1 MSKVKKKEF
10 VPKVDKSTLNE
21 DQKSAF
27 DSLVD
32 FITDLNDDSIYVLK
46 GWAGTGKTYTISLLV
61 RYVLEVI
68 QPTRLW
74 YKVGVTGPT
83 NKSVRVIRK
92 ATGISSSR
100 VQFQTVHKI
109 LGLSEKITS
118 DGRQIFV
125 NDGDFKP
132 QIRTLKLLIVDEVSM
147 LNDDLFEELLKYR
160 DKTKIIFMG
169 DPAQIP
175 PVGRPDCIPFRDELL
190 DGYRIKTLNLRQIM
204 RQKEGNPII
213 ESSVKI
219 RKNISNSNSGVS
231 PSNKINQIGEGIEF
245 INLNSPESR
254 SSFRTIL
261 EKYYKTDTFSKD
273 SEYCKVIG
281 WRNKT
286 ISSMNDLVRKVIY
299 GDEALF
305 SKILIGEKLIAN
317 SPILEKDT
325 IIFNTNDEFSVESF
339 EIESEDLRFKVSDHP
354 DDDPYPITLKH
365 YEALVSYLDEDDD
378 LVKRRIKILHE
389 DSESDFKKLAN
400 ILKLRAISKKG
411 KDKSWLVYYNFL
423 RRYADVNFS
432 YAITAHKSQGST
444 YNTIFVLEDDID
456 MNWNIVERNRIKYTT
471 YTRASKKLYV
481 LKRY

>member
-1 MSKVKKKEF
+1 MGKVNKKEYI
-10 VPKVDKSTLNE
+10 PKVDVSTLNS
-21 DQKSAF
+21 DQKESF

-32 FITDLNDDSIYVLK
+32 YITNLNDDSIYVLK

-61 RYVLEVI
+61 KYILEVI

-109 LGLSEKITS
+109 LGLAEKITQ
-118 DGRQIFV
+118 DGQQIFV
-125 NDGDFKP
+125 NDGEYKP
-132 QIRTLKLLIVDEVSM
+132 QIKSLKLLIVDEVSM
-147 LNDDLFEELLKYR
+147 LNDDLFHELLKYR

-175 PVGRPDCIPFRDELL
+175 PVGKPDCIPFRDELHL
-190 DGYRIKTLNLRQIM
+190 NYNIKTLNLKQIM

-213 ESSVKI
+213 EASVKI
-219 RKNISNSNSGVS
+219 RANLLNNSTGIPSKSNLDMV
-231 PSNKINQIGEGIEF
+231 GEGIEF

-254 SSFRTIL
+254 SNFRSIL
-261 EKYYKTDTFSKD
+261 EKYYNSENFKSN
-273 SEYCKVIG
+273 SEYCKIIA

-286 ISSMNDLVRKVIY
+286 VSSMNDLVRKVIY
-299 GDEALF
+299 DEESTN

-317 SPILEKDT
+317 SPILDGDS

-339 EIESEDLRFKVSDHP
+339 EICETDLRFKISDHP
-354 DDDPYPITLKH
+354 DDDPYPITLKY
-365 YEALVSYLDEDDD
+365 YEATVSYLDEDDE
-378 LVKRRIKILHE
+378 VNEKIIQILHE
-389 DSESDFKKLAN
+389 SSESDFKKLAN
-400 ILKLRAISKKG
+400 ILKLRAINKKG

-423 RRYADVNFS
+423 RRYADVS
-432 YAITAHKSQGST
+432 YGYSITSHKSQGST
-444 YNTIFVLEDDID
+444 YDTVFLLEDDID
-456 MNWNIVERNRIKYTT
+456 MNYNVIERNRIKYTS
-471 YTRASKKLYV
+471 YTRSSRKLYV
-481 LKRY
+481 VKRF

>member
-1 MSKVKKKEF
+1 MPSIKKKEHI
-10 VPKVDKSTLNE
+10 PKVDTSSLNK
-21 DQKSAF
+21 DQKESF
-27 DSLVD
+27 NSLVD
-32 FITDLNDDSIYVLK
+32 FITNPNDNSIYVLK

-109 LGLSEKITS
+109 LGLSEKITQ
-118 DGRQIFV
+118 DGQQIFV
-125 NDGDFKP
+125 NDGDFRP
-132 QIRTLKLLIVDEVSM
+132 QIKTLKLLIVDEVSM
-147 LNDDLFEELLKYR
+147 LNDDLFHELIKYR
-160 DKTKIIFMG
+160 DSLKIIFMG

-190 DGYRIKTLNLRQIM
+190 EGYGIKTLNLNQIM

-219 RKNISNSNSGVS
+219 RTNLNNFSTGISPDSNINSE
-231 PSNKINQIGEGIEF
+231 GEGIEF
-245 INLNSPESR
+245 INLNSTDSR
-254 SSFRTIL
+254 SSFRRIL
-261 EKYYKTDTFSKD
+261 ESYYKTQKFKED
-273 SEYCKVIG
+273 SEYCKIIG

-286 ISSMNDLVRKVIY
+286 VSSMNDLVRKVIY
-299 GDEALF
+299 GEEAIS

-317 SPILEKDT
+317 SPIIEKDT
-325 IIFNTNDEFSVESF
+325 ILFNTNDEFSVVSF
-339 EIESEDLRFKVSDHP
+339 EVETEDLRFKVSDHP
-354 DDDPYPITLKH
+354 DDDYYHITLKH
-365 YEALVSYLDEDDD
+365 YETRVSYLDEDEEEGH
-378 LVKRRIKILHE
+378 KTIQILHE
-389 DSESDFKKLAN
+389 DSEQEFKKLAN
-400 ILKLRAISKKG
+400 ILKVRAINKKG
-411 KDKSWLVYYNFL
+411 KDKSWVVYYNFL
-423 RRYADVNFS
+423 RRYADVGYGYS
-432 YAITAHKSQGST
+432 ISAHKAQGST

-456 MNWNIVERNRIKYTT
+456 VNWNIIERNRIKYTA

-481 LKRY
+481 LKRF

>member
-1 MSKVKKKEF
+1 MSKVKKKELI
-10 VPKVDKSTLNE
+10 PKVDTSTLNE
-21 DQKSAF
+21 DQKKSF

-118 DGRQIFV
+118 DGQQIFV
-125 NDGDFKP
+125 NDGDFRP

-219 RKNISNSNSGVS
+219 RKNIGNSNSGIS
-231 PSNKINQIGEGIEF
+231 PENKINQIGEGVEF
-245 INLNSPESR
+245 VNLNSPESR
-254 SSFRTIL
+254 SSFRAIL
-261 EKYYKTDTFSKD
+261 EKYFKTDRFKD
-273 SEYCKVIG
+273 DPEYCKIIG

-299 GDEALF
+299 GEEALS

-325 IIFNTNDEFSVESF
+325 IIFNTNDEFTVESF
-339 EIESEDLRFKVSDHP
+339 EVESEDLRFKVSDHP
-354 DDDPYPITLKH
+354 DDDPYPISLKH
-365 YEALVSYLDEDDD
+365 YETLVSYLDEDDD
-378 LVKRRIKILHE
+378 LVRRTIRILHE
-389 DSESDFKKLAN
+389 GSEDEFKKLAN
-400 ILKLRAISKKG
+400 ILKLRAINKKG
-411 KDKSWLVYYNFL
+411 KDKSWIVYYNFL
-423 RRYADVNFS
+423 RRYADVMYGYS
-432 YAITAHKSQGST
+432 LTSHKAQGST
-444 YNTIFVLEDDID
+444 YDTVFLLEDDID
-456 MNWNIVERNRIKYTT
+456 VNWNIIERNRIKYTA
-471 YTRASKKLYV
+471 YTRSSRKLYV
-481 LKRY
+481 IKRY

>member
-1 MSKVKKKEF
+1 MSKVKKKEI
-10 VPKVDKSTLNE
+10 VPKVDISTLNE

-27 DSLVD
+27 NSLVD
-32 FITDLNDDSIYVLK
+32 FIKDLNDDSIYVLK

-118 DGRQIFV
+118 DGQQIFV
-125 NDGDFKP
+125 NSGDYKP
-132 QIRTLKLLIVDEVSM
+132 QIRMLKLLIVDEVSM

-175 PVGRPDCIPFRDELL
+175 PVGRQDCIPFRDELL
-190 DGYRIKTLNLRQIM
+190 AGYRIKTLDLKQIM

-219 RKNISNSNSGVS
+219 RKNITSSNSGIS
-231 PSNKINQIGEGIEF
+231 TSNKLNQIGEGIEF
-245 INLNSPESR
+245 VNLNSTESR

-261 EKYYKTDTFSKD
+261 EKYYKTDKFNSD
-273 SEYCKVIG
+273 SEYCKMIG

-286 ISSMNDLVRKVIY
+286 VSSMNDLVRKVIY
-299 GDEALF
+299 GEEALS

-317 SPILEKDT
+317 SPIMEKDT
-325 IIFNTNDEFSVESF
+325 ILFNTNDEFSVVSF
-339 EIESEDLRFKVSDHP
+339 ETDSVDLRFKISDHP
-354 DDDPYPITLKH
+354 DDDPYPITLK
-365 YEALVSYLDEDDD
+365 YYDTKVSYLDEEDEICH
-378 LVKRRIKILHE
+378 KIIQILHE
-389 DSESDFKKLAN
+389 DSENDFKKLAN
-400 ILKLRAISKKG
+400 ILRVRAINKKG

-423 RRYADVNFS
+423 RRYADVNFA
-432 YAITAHKSQGST
+432 YAISAHKSQGST

-456 MNWNIVERNRIKYTT
+456 MNWNIVERNRIKYTA
-471 YTRASKKLYV
+471 YTRASRKLYV
-481 LKRY
+481 IKRY

>member
-1 MSKVKKKEF
+1 MTKIKKKELI
-10 VPKVDKSTLNE
+10 PKVDTSTLNE
-21 DQKSAF
+21 DQKKSF

-118 DGRQIFV
+118 DGQQIFV
-125 NDGDFKP
+125 NSGDYKP
-132 QIRTLKLLIVDEVSM
+132 QIRMLKLLIVDEVSM

-175 PVGRPDCIPFRDELL
+175 PVGRQDCIPFRDELL
-190 DGYRIKTLNLRQIM
+190 AGYRIKTLDLKQIM

-219 RKNISNSNSGVS
+219 RKNITSSNSGIS
-231 PSNKINQIGEGIEF
+231 TSNKLNQIGEGIEF
-245 INLNSPESR
+245 VNLNSTESR

-261 EKYYKTDTFSKD
+261 EKYYKTDKFNSD
-273 SEYCKVIG
+273 SEYCKMIG

-286 ISSMNDLVRKVIY
+286 VSSMNDLVRKVIY
-299 GDEALF
+299 GEEALS

-317 SPILEKDT
+317 SPIMEKDT
-325 IIFNTNDEFSVESF
+325 ILFNTNDEFSVVSF
-339 EIESEDLRFKVSDHP
+339 ETDSVDLRFKISDHP
-354 DDDPYPITLKH
+354 DDDPYPITLK
-365 YEALVSYLDEDDD
+365 YYDTKVSYLDEEDEICH
-378 LVKRRIKILHE
+378 KIIQILHE
-389 DSESDFKKLAN
+389 DSENDFKKLAN
-400 ILKLRAISKKG
+400 ILRVRAINKKG

-423 RRYADVNFS
+423 RRYSDVI
-432 YAITAHKSQGST
+432 YAYSITAHKAQGST
-444 YNTIFVLEDDID
+444 YDTVFLLEDDID
-456 MNWNIVERNRIKYTT
+456 MNYNIIERNRIKYTS
-471 YTRASKKLYV
+471 YTRSSRKLYV
-481 LKRY
+481 IKRY

>member
-1 MSKVKKKEF
+1 MGKVNKKEYI
-10 VPKVDKSTLNE
+10 PKVDVSTLNS
-21 DQKSAF
+21 DQKESF

-32 FITDLNDDSIYVLK
+32 YITNLNDDSIYVLK

-61 RYVLEVI
+61 KYILEVI

-109 LGLSEKITS
+109 LGLAEKITQ
-118 DGRQIFV
+118 DGQQIFV
-125 NDGDFKP
+125 NDGEYKP
-132 QIRTLKLLIVDEVSM
+132 QIKSLKLLIVDEVSM
-147 LNDDLFEELLKYR
+147 LNDDLFHELLKYR

-175 PVGRPDCIPFRDELL
+175 PVGKPDCIPFRDELHL
-190 DGYRIKTLNLRQIM
+190 NYNIKTLNLKQIM

-213 ESSVKI
+213 EASVKI
-219 RKNISNSNSGVS
+219 RANLLNNNTGIPSKSNLDMV
-231 PSNKINQIGEGIEF
+231 GEGIEF
-245 INLNSPESR
+245 INLNSSESR
-254 SSFRTIL
+254 SNFRNIL
-261 EKYYKTDTFSKD
+261 EKYYNSESFKNN
-273 SEYCKVIG
+273 SEYCKIIA

-286 ISSMNDLVRKVIY
+286 VSSMNDLVRKVIY
-299 GDEALF
+299 GEESTA

-317 SPILEKDT
+317 SPILDGDS

-339 EIESEDLRFKVSDHP
+339 EIHETDLRFKISDHP
-354 DDDPYPITLKH
+354 DDDPYPITLKY
-365 YEALVSYLDEDDD
+365 YEATVSYLDEDDE
-378 LVKRRIKILHE
+378 VNEKIIQILHE
-389 DSESDFKKLAN
+389 SSESDFKKLAN
-400 ILKLRAISKKG
+400 ILKLRAINKKG

-432 YAITAHKSQGST
+432 YAISAHKSQGST

-456 MNWNIVERNRIKYTT
+456 MNWNIVERNRIKYTA
-471 YTRASKKLYV
+471 YTRSSRKLYV
-481 LKRY
+481 LKRF

>member
-1 MSKVKKKEF
+1 MSKLKKKEI
-10 VPKVDKSTLNE
+10 VPKVDISTLNE
-21 DQKSAF
+21 DQKLAF
-27 DSLVD
+27 DSLAD
-32 FITDLNDDSIYVLK
+32 FIRNLNDDSIYVLK

-118 DGRQIFV
+118 DGQQIFV
-125 NDGDFKP
+125 NDGDYKP

-147 LNDDLFEELLKYR
+147 LNDDLFQELLKYR

-190 DGYRIKTLNLRQIM
+190 DGYRIKTLDLKQIM

-219 RKNISNSNSGVS
+219 RSNITNSNSGIS
-231 PSNKINQIGEGIEF
+231 PGNKINQIGEGIEF
-245 INLNSPESR
+245 INLNSSESR
-254 SSFRTIL
+254 SSFRNIL
-261 EKYYKTDTFSKD
+261 EKYYKTDRFFDD
-273 SEYCKVIG
+273 SEYCKIIG

-286 ISSMNDLVRKVIY
+286 VSSMNDLVRKVIY
-299 GDEALF
+299 GEEALS
-305 SKILIGEKLIAN
+305 SKILVGEKLIAN
-317 SPILEKDT
+317 SPIMEGDT
-325 IIFNTNDEFSVESF
+325 ISFNTNDEFSVESF
-339 EIESEDLRFKVSDHP
+339 EIEQCALRFKVSDHP
-354 DDDPYPITLKH
+354 DDDPYSITLK
-365 YEALVSYLDEDDD
+365 YYDTEVSYLDEEDEP
-378 LVKRRIKILHE
+378 KTKTIKILHE
-389 DSESDFKKLAN
+389 DSETDFRKLAN
-400 ILKLRAISKKG
+400 VLKLRAITKKG
-411 KDKSWLVYYNFL
+411 KDKSWIVYYNFL
-423 RRYADVNFS
+423 RRYADVS
-432 YAITAHKSQGST
+432 YAYSITAHKAQGST
-444 YNTIFVLEDDID
+444 YDTVFLLEDDID
-456 MNWNIVERNRIKYTT
+456 MNYNIVERNRIKYTS
-471 YTRASKKLYV
+471 YTRSSRKLYV
-481 LKRY
+481 IKRY

>member
-1 MSKVKKKEF
+1 MSKLKKKEI
-10 VPKVDKSTLNE
+10 VPKVDISTLNE
-21 DQKSAF
+21 DQKLAF
-27 DSLVD
+27 DSLAD
-32 FITDLNDDSIYVLK
+32 FIRDLNDDSIYVLK

-118 DGRQIFV
+118 DGQQIFV

-147 LNDDLFEELLKYR
+147 LNDDLFQELLKYR

-190 DGYRIKTLNLRQIM
+190 DGYRIKTLDLKQIM

-219 RKNISNSNSGVS
+219 RSNITHSNSGIS
-231 PSNKINQIGEGIEF
+231 PGNKINQIGEGIEF

-254 SSFRTIL
+254 SSFRNIL
-261 EKYYKTDTFSKD
+261 EKYYKTDRFFDD
-273 SEYCKVIG
+273 SEYCKIIG

-286 ISSMNDLVRKVIY
+286 VSSMNDLVRKVIY
-299 GDEALF
+299 GEEALS
-305 SKILIGEKLIAN
+305 SKILVGEKLIAN
-317 SPILEKDT
+317 SPIMEGDT
-325 IIFNTNDEFSVESF
+325 ISFNTNDEFSVESF
-339 EIESEDLRFKVSDHP
+339 EIEQCDLRFKVSDHP
-354 DDDPYPITLKH
+354 DDDPYSITLK
-365 YEALVSYLDEDDD
+365 YYDTEVSYMDEEDDISY
-378 LVKRRIKILHE
+378 KTIQILHE
-389 DSESDFKKLAN
+389 DSEYDFKKLAN
-400 ILKLRAISKKG
+400 TLKVRAINKKG

-432 YAITAHKSQGST
+432 YAITVHKSQGST

-456 MNWNIVERNRIKYTT
+456 LNWNIVERNRIKYTA

-481 LKRY
+481 LKRF

>member
-1 MSKVKKKEF
+1 MSKVNKKEYI
-10 VPKVDKSTLNE
+10 PKVDVSTLNS
-21 DQKSAF
+21 DQKESF

-32 FITDLNDDSIYVLK
+32 YITNLNDDSIYVLK

-61 RYVLEVI
+61 KYILEVI

-109 LGLSEKITS
+109 LGLAEKITQ
-118 DGRQIFV
+118 DGQQIFV
-125 NDGDFKP
+125 NDGEYKP
-132 QIRTLKLLIVDEVSM
+132 QIKSLKLLIVDEVSM
-147 LNDDLFEELLKYR
+147 LNDDLFHELLKYR

-175 PVGRPDCIPFRDELL
+175 PVGKPDCIPFRDELHL
-190 DGYRIKTLNLRQIM
+190 NYNIKTLNLKQIM

-213 ESSVKI
+213 EASVKI
-219 RKNISNSNSGVS
+219 RANLLNNNTGIPSKSNLDMV
-231 PSNKINQIGEGIEF
+231 GEGIEF

-254 SSFRTIL
+254 SNFRSIL
-261 EKYYKTDTFSKD
+261 EKYYNSENFKNN
-273 SEYCKVIG
+273 SEYCKIIA

-286 ISSMNDLVRKVIY
+286 VSSMNDLVRKVIY
-299 GDEALF
+299 DEESTN

-317 SPILEKDT
+317 SPILDGDS

-339 EIESEDLRFKVSDHP
+339 EIHETDLRFKISDHP
-354 DDDPYPITLKH
+354 DDDPYPITLKY
-365 YEALVSYLDEDDD
+365 YEAIVSYLDEDDE
-378 LVKRRIKILHE
+378 VNEKIIQILHE
-389 DSESDFKKLAN
+389 SSESDFKKLAN
-400 ILKLRAISKKG
+400 ILKLRAINKKG

-423 RRYADVNFS
+423 RRYADVS
-432 YAITAHKSQGST
+432 YGYSITSHKSQGST
-444 YNTIFVLEDDID
+444 YDTVFLLEDDID
-456 MNWNIVERNRIKYTT
+456 MNYNVIERNRIKYTS
-471 YTRASKKLYV
+471 YTRSSRKLYV
-481 LKRY
+481 VKRF